1 MGKGGELPYGTT
13 QTPGTSPEIMESKHD
28 TTSGTNII
36 DWLFCIFAERICGR
50 RQRLDYFPNAHQT
63 TSNGA
68 AMLTLKATNIQV
80 RAKWRLDGD
89 YPFAITDNGELQL
102 TATLSDPAT
111 IVATVIVEDMF
122 SELNSDYQNL
132 AATALIT
139 VEFMFG
145 TLRIVNP
152 PARLLAAFGMG
163 GAMALKTSGGMGER
177 IFRLYSASDYFTLGE
192 TSGILSVA
200 ASVAVGQYAMTVEV
214 RDETATLLITVIAE
228 VEAADN
234 LILANAPPLAVT
246 VIAGVALSLHTFT
259 ASGGLGILTY
269 ALIGNHAGHFYALID
284 NHAGH
289 FSIDERDGVLRIHG
303 DRRGGVYTLS
313 VEVSDGAIIPQR
325 ATAVAT
331 ITVVET
337 LFLADTPPLTATAT
351 EGAVVVLHTFMASG
365 GLGAKTYALIAS
377 NAGYFSIDDNSG
389 VLQMNDNAAAGIYT
403 LLVEVTDG
411 AIIPQKATAVATV
424 AVEELLYYEVFGNT
438 DKNHSTM
445 VIYLSGDTGR
455 DKLDSRYL
463 FDDANDVAMGHNVIA
478 AAILRPG
485 THDNRGNESPGHQPG
500 SDDNKTPANNA
511 LVART
516 ILYLKE
522 KYGVENVI
530 GVGHSGGGIMLGVII
545 GRYPGLIDSV
555 ILAGSVCHV
564 TEARI
569 ERRERYPGKPL
580 WPNSQSPHDFVE
592 SVPKN
597 TMIRIVT
604 GENDDVTL
612 PKYAKKCEALYKEHG
627 LDAHATIVAGGTH
640 SFRTL
645 RSTVNKKLK
654 DIFAKTLFLADTP
667 PLTATEGA
675 VVVLHTFM
683 ASGGLGAKTYALIAG
698 NAGYFSIDDN
708 SGVLQMNDNAA
719 AGIYTLLV
727 EVRDG
732 AIIPQKATAV
742 ATVVAIE
749 KGELLY
755 YEVFGNTDKN
765 QMVIY
770 LSGDTGRDKLDS
782 RYLFDDANDVAMR
795 HNVIAAAIL
804 RPGTHD
810 DYGNESPGHQPRSD
824 DNKTPANNALV
835 ARTILYLK
843 EKYGVENVIGVG
855 HSGGGMMLGVIIGRY
870 PGLIDSVIL
879 GGQCLPCGRLQN

>member
-1 MGKGGELPYGTT
+1 MTRLLALTLLIGFFAFLPSASADGENGL
-13 QTPGTSPEIMESKHD
+13 
-28 TTSGTNII
+28 II
-36 DWLFCIFAERICGR
+36 KT
-50 RQRLDYFPNAHQT
+50 PNAHQT
-63 TSNGA
+63 ASNGA

-122 SELNSDYQNL
+122 SELNRNYQNL

-163 GAMALKTSGGMGER
+163 GTMALKTSGGMGER
-177 IFRLYSASDYFTLGE
+177 IFRLYSASDYFTLDE

-259 ASGGLGILTY
+259 ASGGLGTLTY

-325 ATAVAT
+325 ATAEATITVIETLFLADTPPLTATEGVMGVLHTFKASGGSGAKTYALIAGNAGYFSIDDNSGVLQMNNNAATGIYTLLVEVTDGAIIPQRATVEVT

-337 LFLADTPPLTATAT
+337 LFLADTPPLTAT
-351 EGAVVVLHTFMASG
+351 EGAM
-365 GLGAKTYALIAS
+365 
-377 NAGYFSIDDNSG
+377 
-389 VLQMNDNAAAGIYT
+389 
-403 LLVEVTDG
+403 
-411 AIIPQKATAVATV
+411 
-424 AVEELLYYEVFGNT
+424 
-438 DKNHSTM
+438 
-445 VIYLSGDTGR
+445 
-455 DKLDSRYL
+455 
-463 FDDANDVAMGHNVIA
+463 
-478 AAILRPG
+478 
-485 THDNRGNESPGHQPG
+485 
-500 SDDNKTPANNA
+500 
-511 LVART
+511 
-516 ILYLKE
+516 
-522 KYGVENVI
+522 
-530 GVGHSGGGIMLGVII
+530 
-545 GRYPGLIDSV
+545 
-555 ILAGSVCHV
+555 
-564 TEARI
+564 
-569 ERRERYPGKPL
+569 
-580 WPNSQSPHDFVE
+580 
-592 SVPKN
+592 
-597 TMIRIVT
+597 
-604 GENDDVTL
+604 
-612 PKYAKKCEALYKEHG
+612 
-627 LDAHATIVAGGTH
+627 
-640 SFRTL
+640 
-645 RSTVNKKLK
+645 
-654 DIFAKTLFLADTP
+654 
-667 PLTATEGA
+667 
-675 VVVLHTFM
+675 VVLHTFM

-698 NAGYFSIDDN
+698 NAGYFSIDGN

-770 LSGDTGRDKLDS
+770 LPGDTGWNDGVDT
-782 RYLFDDANDVAMR
+782 RYLFDEANDAAIG

-804 RPGTHD
+804 RPGTSD
-810 DYGNESPGHQPRSD
+810 GENESPGYHSNRD
-824 DNKTPANNALV
+824 DTKTPANNALV

-855 HSGGGMMLGVIIGRY
+855 HSGGGIMLGVIIGRY

-879 GGQCLPCGRLQN
+879 AGSVCHVAEYRRQRGRSLWPNSESPHNFVESVPKNTIIRIVTGAGDDNARPIFATMCETLYKDHGLDAQATIVTGGTHSFWTLRSTVNQKINDLLE